1 MLAFRFKPEVKLG
14 AQIMRT
20 LSITTASLLFTLAA
34 YADGNMEL
42 VSLATGGVSG
52 HGDSHESTISAD
64 GRFVAFASIADDLI
78 LGDTNGAFDVFV
90 RDMQLGVTER
100 VSVSSLG
107 VESDGASERPDISA
121 DGRFVVFESTA
132 SNLVSTPDLN
142 GLRDIYVHD
151 RQTGQTRRV
160 STTIAA
166 IDTDGA
172 STDAA
177 ISADGAVIAFR
188 SEATNLIAGDLNG
201 VADVFV
207 EDSALSTLVRVS
219 VSSAGAEANA
229 FSGQLLGVDVS
240 GDGRF
245 VAFASFATN
254 LVPGDLNASSDIFVR
269 DRLNSTT
276 ERVSLT
282 NAGAEADWTSRSAT
296 ISDDGNI
303 VAFDSAATNLVAG
316 DLNASPDCFVRD
328 RAAGTTT
335 IISIAEDDTQGSSFS
350 RGPMVSGDG
359 NVVCFESFA
368 SELVPDDTNGVLD
381 AFRYHIPSGELV
393 RLSVGPTGQGDGSSS
408 WVRPTYDG
416 SLSVMVTAATNFDI
430 ADLGPG
436 FDVYLVSPSGGG
448 NTGTVFCTSSDSI
461 GCPCANPGGADEGC
475 ANGTGLGALLSG
487 SGIASAGAS
496 TLVLS
501 GDQLIPSQPGLY
513 FQGNNQVAGGQGIQF
528 GDGLRCAG
536 GGVIRLQVRF
546 SSAAGQSETSIDL
559 GAAGGVSAGDIR
571 RYQVW
576 YRDPAGSPCG
586 ALFNLSNG
594 LEIVWGL

>member
-1 MLAFRFKPEVKLG
+1 
-14 AQIMRT
+14 MRT
-20 LSITTASLLFTLAA
+20 LSITTASLFFTLAA

-42 VSLATGGVSG
+42 VSLATGGTSG

-90 RDMQLGVTER
+90 RDMELGVTER

-121 DGRFVVFESTA
+121 DGRYVVFESMA

-142 GLRDIYVHD
+142 GLKDVYVHD

-188 SEATNLIAGDLNG
+188 REATNLITGDLNG

-207 EDSALSTLVRVS
+207 DDSALTALVRVS

-245 VAFASFATN
+245 IAFASFATN
-254 LVPGDLNASSDIFVR
+254 LVLGDLNASSDIFVR

-282 NAGAEADWTSRSAT
+282 NAGTEADWTSRSAT

-303 VAFDSAATNLVAG
+303 VAFDSAATNLVVG

-436 FDVYLVSPSGGG
+436 LDVYLVSPSGGG
-448 NTGTVFCTSSDSI
+448 NTGTVFCTSGDSI
-461 GCPCANPGGADEGC
+461 GCPCGNPGGADEGC

-487 SGIASAGAS
+487 TGIASAGAS

-501 GDQLIPSQPGLY
+501 GDQLIPNQPGLY
-513 FQGNNQVAGGQGIQF
+513 FQGNNQVAGGQGINF
-528 GDGLRCAG
+528 DGLTLADPEP
-536 GGVIRLQVRF
+536 LF
-546 SSAAGQSETSIDL
+546 SRKPL
-559 GAAGGVSAGDIR
+559 V
-571 RYQVW
+571 Y
-576 YRDPAGSPCG
+576 
-586 ALFNLSNG
+586 N
-594 LEIVWGL
+594 